1 MRKLKYVKL
10 FESFQVNEGIFDI
23 FKSKERIESE
33 NSPVAESPVAEEE
46 NSPQDLLK
54 NLMNPDKFV
63 TVKVGSP
70 EYKSFN
76 DIKEGDYFLG
86 DECVELL
93 EMGKKDIA
101 LREWKVIQ
109 VEVIMRDK
117 IKFKYIY
124 LGGTLSR
131 SSFGD
136 AITSSDKKFHF
147 SNKIVMK

>member
-33 NSPVAESPVAEEE
+33 NSPVAEEE

-54 NLMNPDKFV
+54 DLTNPDKFDI
-63 TVKVGSP
+63 VKVGSP

-76 DIKEGDYFLG
+76 DIKEGDLFIG
-86 DECVELL
+86 HECVELL

-101 LREWKVIQ
+101 LREWKVVQ
-109 VEVIMRDK
+109 VEVIMRDT

-124 LGGTLSR
+124 LGGTEYTSR
-131 SSFGD
+131 SFGD
-136 AITSSDKKFHF
+136 ARTSSDKKFHF

>member
-33 NSPVAESPVAEEE
+33 IEEK
-46 NSPQDLLK
+46 SSQDLLK
-54 NLMNPDKFV
+54 DLMNPDKFD

-86 DECVELL
+86 EECVELL

-109 VEVIMRDK
+109 VEVIMRDT

-124 LGGTLSR
+124 LGGRKYGDDSRLFDATRLSDR
-131 SSFGD
+131 E
-136 AITSSDKKFHF
+136 FHL

>member
-33 NSPVAESPVAEEE
+33 NSPVAEEE

-54 NLMNPDKFV
+54 DLMNPDKFD

-86 DECVELL
+86 EECVELL

-109 VEVIMRDK
+109 VEVIMRDT

-124 LGGTLSR
+124 
-131 SSFGD
+131 
-136 AITSSDKKFHF
+136 
-147 SNKIVMK
+147 